1 MTLKIKTV
9 THAVHTNT
17 ITFEAPAN
25 ASNDGGLRWLNEAF
39 KAIHLNSQVGT
50 LTVQFGLG
58 GSICAMKFEEKEVIP
73 QKNIEFASDDENNSN
88 LIV

>member
-1 MTLKIKTV
+1 MLKIKTV

-17 ITFEAPAN
+17 ITFDPPAGFT
-25 ASNDGGLRWLNEAF
+25 NDGGQKWLNESF

>member
-1 MTLKIKTV
+1 MLKIKTV

-39 KAIHLNSQVGT
+39 KAIHLNDQTGS
-50 LTVQFGLG
+50 LIVQFTRG
-58 GSICAMKFEEKEVIP
+58 GICVMKFEEKEVIP